1 MKNDKK
7 SVLRCY
13 DNINQVSSK
22 NTYGHIRNWE
32 LYEISIYI
40 EKPDKGFLDNAY
52 RRMQKDLDV
61 IDSKKSR
68 ELFLENFTYGKLII
82 EEFNKG

>member
-1 MKNDKK
+1 MPLLTLTTDLGTKDHYLASLKAAI
-7 SVLRCY
+7 Y
-13 DNINQVSSK
+13 NQ
-22 NTYGHIRNWE
+22 
-32 LYEISIYI
+32 
-40 EKPDKGFLDNAY
+40 D
-52 RRMQKDLDV
+52 KDLDV